1 MSQIIVDSLITG
13 AVYMVMALGLVA
25 VFKTARVFNFA
36 HGQMAAL
43 SGYIAYQIS
52 IDWHVPFIVLVLAGV
67 ATGALTAFLAEKLI
81 LSRLYHRTMLE
92 LVVATFGISLIL
104 RAVIQRI
111 WAFDTRTIPTPF
123 PGTNVHLLGTTFS
136 AYGALVIGIGI
147 AIVLALSVVLNR
159 TALGLMLRATFD
171 DPVAARLTGIGVSR
185 VRTLSWLVG
194 GALAGLGGV
203 LLTPLVYLTSDTMD
217 TVLIVA
223 FAAAVV
229 GGFSSLYGAV
239 AGGFLVAF
247 GSNIVANY
255 ISLTYRNVFVYVG
268 VLVFLWIRPEGLFG
282 KVEGEQAAQ
291 EGERVSAFT
300 RMFASTRSNAVNG
313 LADIRRVVLR
323 GWAPQWGLLALV
335 IAAIFIAP
343 SLFGRTNQLNLITWL
358 VDVVAVAGL
367 VVTSVYGGRLSLAQP
382 AFMAIGAYSMPHLL
396 NGHGSRWPLALVGAA
411 LIAGAVGLVFEI
423 PSLRLEGAYYC
434 VATLALAL
442 IVPLVADQWR
452 SITGGV
458 NGISVPYA
466 SWDGSLLNFA
476 TIYRVFAFIVV
487 GLLLVLLALRNS
499 PVGRAVV
506 AVRDSP
512 GGAASLGIAAGRRKV
527 AASTLG
533 ATLGGLAGG
542 MLALENNVVTGTQFG
557 LSFALT
563 LFVASVLAG
572 SMLGA
577 AWGAAVIVLI
587 PVALSSAPLYATGLF
602 GVILILTLFFVP
614 RGRDASDVLRRIRP
628 AAAAGAR
635 EASVAAGAP
644 AAANRER
651 GGQPP
656 VLPSGGRSSVGK
668 EPTRRA

>member
-1 MSQIIVDSLITG
+1 VTQIVVDSLITG
-13 AVYMVMALGLVA
+13 AVYMVMALGLVT

-43 SGYIAYQIS
+43 SGYVAYQIS
-52 IDWHVPFIVLVLAGV
+52 IDWHVPFIVLVAAGIG
-67 ATGALTAFLAEKLI
+67 TGAVTAFLAEKLI

-104 RAVIQRI
+104 RALIQRI
-111 WAFDTRTIPTPF
+111 WAFDTRTLPTPF
-123 PGTNVHLLGTTFS
+123 PGRNVHLLGTTFS

-147 AIVLALSVVLNR
+147 AIVVGLSLVLNR
-159 TALGLMLRATFD
+159 TSLGLMLRATFD
-171 DPVAARLTGIGVSR
+171 DPVAARLTGVGVGR

-247 GSNIVANY
+247 GSNIIANY
-255 ISLTYRNVFVYVG
+255 ISLTYRNVFVYAG

-291 EGERVSAFT
+291 EGERVSPLS
-300 RMFASTRSNAVNG
+300 RMLGSARNDAIGAIASM
-313 LADIRRVVLR
+313 RRVVLR
-323 GWAPQWGLLALV
+323 GWAPQWALLAMA

-382 AFMAIGAYSMPHLL
+382 AFIAIGAYSMPHLL
-396 NGHGSRWPLALVGAA
+396 AGHGSRWPLALVGAA
-411 LIAGAVGLVFEI
+411 LIAGVVGFLFEI

-452 SITGGV
+452 SATGGV

-466 SWDGSLLNFA
+466 SWQGNVLGFA
-476 TIYRVFAFIVV
+476 SIYRVYAFVVV
-487 GLLLVLLALRNS
+487 GLLLVLIALRNS

-512 GGAASLGIAAGRRKV
+512 AGAASLGIAAGRRKV
-527 AASTLG
+527 GAATLG

-542 MLALENNVVTGTQFG
+542 MLALQNNVVTGTQFG

-577 AWGAAVIVLI
+577 TWGAAVIVLI

-628 AAAAGAR
+628 TAAAGAR
-635 EASVAAGAP
+635 EASVAARAP
-644 AAANRER
+644 AAANRDR
-651 GGQPP
+651 GTSAPG
-656 VLPSGGRSSVGK
+656 LPSGGRSSVSK
-668 EPTRRA
+668 NRTRRA